1 MDYDEFIKIYFE
13 QNKYLDENDKQKLL
27 AMVKII
33 NYPANKIVLYKGE
46 QTEYVGIIER
56 GLIRAYDKN
65 NKTVWFFHENSV
77 YGSLEVLMQK
87 RPSSLTY
94 ETLEETTVFLFNYND
109 LENVINEYP
118 HISTLLLM
126 FWKNTAKEIY
136 LNFSAFLHLTPEK
149 RYLHLL
155 SQNSRLILRVKS
167 KDLATYLGMH
177 PVSLSRLKKRYFNP
191 NNKK

>member
-1 MDYDEFIKIYFE
+1 MDYEEFIKIYFE
-13 QNKYLDENDKQKLL
+13 QNKYLDENDKHKLL
-27 AMVKII
+27 GMVKII

-126 FWKNTAKEIY
+126 FWKNTAREIY
-136 LNFSAFLHLTPEK
+136 LNFSAFLHLTPEE

-155 SQNSRLILRVKS
+155 SQDSRLILRVKS

>member
-1 MDYDEFIKIYFE
+1 MDYDEFINIYFE

>member
-1 MDYDEFIKIYFE
+1 MNYNEFINIYFE

-27 AMVKII
+27 GMVKII
-33 NYPANKIVLYKGE
+33 NYPSNKIVLYRGD
-46 QTEYVGIIER
+46 QTEHVGIIEK

-65 NKTVWFFHENSV
+65 NKTVWFFHENNV
-77 YGSLEVLMQK
+77 YGSLEVLLQK

-94 ETLEETTVFLFNYND
+94 ETLEETTILLFNYKE
-109 LENVINEYP
+109 LENIITEHP
-118 HISTLLLM
+118 HISTLLLT
-126 FWKNTAKEIY
+126 FWKNAAMEIY
-136 LNFSAFLHLTPEK
+136 HKFSAFLHLSPEK

-155 SQNSRLILRVKS
+155 NQNSRLILRVKS

-177 PVSLSRLKKRYFNP
+177 PVSLSRLKKRYFNT